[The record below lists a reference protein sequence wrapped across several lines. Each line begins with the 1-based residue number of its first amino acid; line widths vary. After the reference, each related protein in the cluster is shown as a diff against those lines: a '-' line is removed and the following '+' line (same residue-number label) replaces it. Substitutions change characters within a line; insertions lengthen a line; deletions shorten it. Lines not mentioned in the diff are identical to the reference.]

1 MRLLALTT
9 ATALA
14 ALAPLAHA
22 QYDRPYDR
30 DGGYYQPI
38 PDTPAPPRYRDGDRD
53 RRGGWTASHAR
64 VTHSQPVY
72 AEAASHEECWNEE
85 TRSYERRDRI
95 AGTALGALAG
105 GVIGHQ
111 FSDRGTAAGAVI
123 GGIVGNQ
130 VARHRDDDRAPDVQQ
145 RCRTVQDSDAQIIG
159 YDVTYDYEGREFST
173 RLDHDPG
180 RWLTVGEEIRD
191 DGVPLASAYSEP
203 PVSSAPG
210 QAYYD
215 RR

>member
-1 MRLLALTT
+1 MRFIALTT
-9 ATALA
+9 ATALV

-30 DGGYYQPI
+30 DGGYYQPV
-38 PDTPAPPRYRDGDRD
+38 PETPAPPRYRDDDRA
-53 RRGGWTASHAR
+53 RRGEWAANHAR
-64 VTHSQPVY
+64 VISSQPIY
-72 AEAASHEECWNEE
+72 SEAASHQECWNEE
-85 TRSYERRDRI
+85 THSYEHRDRI

-111 FSDRGTAAGAVI
+111 FGGSDRGTAAGAIV

-130 VARHRDDDRAPDVQQ
+130 VARNRDENRAPDVEQ
-145 RCRTVQDSDAQIIG
+145 RCRTVTDSDAQIIG
-159 YDVTYDYEGREFST
+159 YDVSYDYNGRQFSM

-180 RWLTVGEEIRD
+180 RWLTVGQEIRD
-191 DGVPLASAYSEP
+191 DGYPIEAASFPSGPYS
-203 PVSSAPG
+203 
-210 QAYYD
+210 D